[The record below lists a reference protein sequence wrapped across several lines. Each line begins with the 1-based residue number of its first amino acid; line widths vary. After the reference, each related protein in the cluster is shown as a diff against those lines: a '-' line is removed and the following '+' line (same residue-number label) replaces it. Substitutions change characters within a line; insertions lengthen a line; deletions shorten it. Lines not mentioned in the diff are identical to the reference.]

1 MRCHECYKRGKEI
14 DFIFGRDGR
23 YRCIDCHK
31 RRFKVRF

>member
-14 DFIFGRDGR
+14 DFIFGCDGR
-23 YRCIDCHK
+23 YRCIDCYK